1 MKCIGKYIKV
11 ILCGVICSSLLI
23 GCTSSGKSL
32 AAYESSEYKKTTYK
46 AEGVAEKLCVNS
58 EEDISYKSVN
68 TDMALSAAGLFSL
81 DDEEVL
87 YGRNIY
93 KKIYPASTT
102 KILTALVALK
112 YGNLDDVVTVSKTAT
127 QFPPAASLCGIK
139 EGDKL
144 TLRELLYGLLIPSGN
159 DAAVAI
165 AEHISGSV
173 EEFAKLMNKEA
184 YNLGATHTHFVNPH
198 GLHDDNHYTTA
209 YDLYLIFNQCIQYD
223 EFIEIVSA
231 TKHDMAVTSANGTAR
246 TIELETTSLYGLG
259 EAEKPEHL
267 TVIGGKTGN
276 TGEAKRC
283 LILLS
288 KDGQGHSYVSIVM
301 GAETKPLVY
310 ENMNKMLNA
319 VSE

>member
-1 MKCIGKYIKV
+1 MKCIGKCIK
-11 ILCGVICSSLLI
+11 IFLCGVLCSSLLI
-23 GCTSSGKSL
+23 GCTSSEKNL
-32 AAYESSEYKKTTYK
+32 EEYESREYKKTMYK
-46 AEGVAEKLCVNS
+46 AEGFAEKLCVNS
-58 EEDISYKSVN
+58 NEDISYKSVN
-68 TDMALSAAGLFSL
+68 TDMSLSATGLFSL
-81 DDEEVL
+81 NDEEVL

-112 YGNLDDVVTVSKTAT
+112 YGDLDDVVTVSKTAT
-127 QFPPAASLCGIK
+127 KFPPAASLCGIK

-173 EEFAKLMNKEA
+173 ENFAKLMNKEA
-184 YNLGATHTHFVNPH
+184 YDIGATHTHFVNPH

-223 EFIEIVSA
+223 EFIKIVSEI
-231 TKHDMAVTSANGTAR
+231 KHDMPVTNADGTAR
-246 TIELETTSLYGLG
+246 TVQLETTNLYGLG

-288 KDGQGHSYVSIVM
+288 KNGQGHPYVSIVM

>member
-1 MKCIGKYIKV
+1 MKCIGKCIK
-11 ILCGVICSSLLI
+11 IFLCGVLCSSLLI
-23 GCTSSGKSL
+23 GCTSSEKNL
-32 AAYESSEYKKTTYK
+32 AEYESREYKKTMYK
-46 AEGVAEKLCVNS
+46 AEGFAEKLCVNS
-58 EEDISYKSVN
+58 NEDISYKSVN

-81 DDEEVL
+81 NDEEVL

-112 YGNLDDVVTVSKTAT
+112 YGDLDDVVTVSKTAT
-127 QFPPAASLCGIK
+127 KFPPAASLCGIK

-173 EEFAKLMNKEA
+173 ENFAKLMNKEA
-184 YNLGATHTHFVNPH
+184 YDIGATHTHFVNPH

-223 EFIEIVSA
+223 EFIKIVSEI
-231 TKHDMAVTSANGTAR
+231 KHDMPVTNADGTAH
-246 TIELETTSLYGLG
+246 TVQLETTNLYGLG

-288 KDGQGHSYVSIVM
+288 KNGQGYPYVSIVM

>member
-1 MKCIGKYIKV
+1 MKCIGKCIK
-11 ILCGVICSSLLI
+11 IFLCGVLCSSLLI
-23 GCTSSGKSL
+23 GCTSSEKNL
-32 AAYESSEYKKTTYK
+32 EEYESREYKKTMYK
-46 AEGVAEKLCVNS
+46 AEGFAEKLCVNS
-58 EEDISYKSVN
+58 NEDISYKSVN

-81 DDEEVL
+81 NDEEVL

-112 YGNLDDVVTVSKTAT
+112 YGDLDDVVTVSKTAT
-127 QFPPAASLCGIK
+127 KFPPAASLCGIK

-173 EEFAKLMNKEA
+173 ENFAKLMNKEA
-184 YNLGATHTHFVNPH
+184 YDIGATHTHFVNPH

-223 EFIEIVSA
+223 EFIKIVSEI
-231 TKHDMAVTSANGTAR
+231 KHDMPVTNADGTAH
-246 TIELETTSLYGLG
+246 TVQLETTNLYVLG

-288 KDGQGHSYVSIVM
+288 KNGQGHPYVSIVM

>member
-1 MKCIGKYIKV
+1 MKCIGKCIK
-11 ILCGVICSSLLI
+11 IFLCGVLCSSLLI
-23 GCTSSGKSL
+23 GCTSSEKNL
-32 AAYESSEYKKTTYK
+32 AEYESREYKKTMYK
-46 AEGVAEKLCVNS
+46 AEGFAEKLCVNS
-58 EEDISYKSVN
+58 NEDISYKSVN

-81 DDEEVL
+81 NDEEVL

-112 YGNLDDVVTVSKTAT
+112 YGDLDDVVTVSKTAT
-127 QFPPAASLCGIK
+127 KFPPAASLCGIK

-173 EEFAKLMNKEA
+173 ENFAKLMNKEA
-184 YNLGATHTHFVNPH
+184 YDIGATHTHFVNPH

-223 EFIEIVSA
+223 EFIKIVSEI
-231 TKHDMAVTSANGTAR
+231 KHDMPVTNADGTAH
-246 TIELETTSLYGLG
+246 TVQLETTNLYGLG
-259 EAEKPEHL
+259 GAEKPEHL

-288 KDGQGHSYVSIVM
+288 KNGQGHPYVSIVM

>member
-1 MKCIGKYIKV
+1 MKCIGRYIKV
-11 ILCGVICSSLLI
+11 LLCVALCSSLLI
-23 GCTSSGKSL
+23 GCTSSGKNID
-32 AAYESSEYKKTTYK
+32 AYESTDYKKTAYR
-46 AEGVAEKLCVNS
+46 AEGFAEQLCVTP
-58 EEDISYKSVN
+58 EEEVSYKSVN

-81 DDEEVL
+81 DDKEVL

-127 QFPPAASLCGIK
+127 EFPPAASLCGIK

-144 TLRELLYGLLIPSGN
+144 TLRELLYGLLLLSGN

-184 YNLGATHTHFVNPH
+184 YSIGATHTHFVNPH

-223 EFIEIVSA
+223 EFIKIVSE
-231 TKHDMAVTSANGTAR
+231 TKYDLPVTSADGTSR
-246 TIELETTSLYGLG
+246 TLNLETTSLYGLG
-259 EAEKPEHL
+259 EAEKPEHM

-288 KDGQGHSYVSIVM
+288 KDEQGHSYVSIVM
-301 GAETKPLVY
+301 GAETKSLVY
-310 ENMNKMLNA
+310 TNMNKMLNA
-319 VSE
+319 ISE

>member
-1 MKCIGKYIKV
+1 MKCIGKCIK
-11 ILCGVICSSLLI
+11 IFLCGVLCSSLLI
-23 GCTSSGKSL
+23 GCTSSEKNL
-32 AAYESSEYKKTTYK
+32 AEYESREYKKTMYK
-46 AEGVAEKLCVNS
+46 AEGFAEKLCVNS
-58 EEDISYKSVN
+58 NEDISYKSVN
-68 TDMALSAAGLFSL
+68 TDMSLSATGLFSL
-81 DDEEVL
+81 NDEEVL

-112 YGNLDDVVTVSKTAT
+112 YGDLDDVVTVSKTAT
-127 QFPPAASLCGIK
+127 KFPPAASLCGIK

-173 EEFAKLMNKEA
+173 ENFAKLMNKEA
-184 YNLGATHTHFVNPH
+184 YDIGATHTHFVNPH

-223 EFIEIVSA
+223 EFIKIVSEI
-231 TKHDMAVTSANGTAR
+231 KHDMPVTNTDGTAR
-246 TIELETTSLYGLG
+246 TVQLETTNLYGLG

-288 KDGQGHSYVSIVM
+288 KNGQGHPYVSIVM

>member
-1 MKCIGKYIKV
+1 MKCIDKYIKI
-11 ILCGVICSSLLI
+11 ILCGVLCSSLLI
-23 GCTSSGKSL
+23 GCTSSEKNL
-32 AAYESSEYKKTTYK
+32 ATYESSSYKKTVYK
-46 AEGVAEKLCVNS
+46 AKGVAEKLCVTS
-58 EEDISYKSVN
+58 EEDISYKAVN
-68 TDMALSAAGLFSL
+68 TDIALSAVGLFSL
-81 DDEEVL
+81 SDKEVL

-173 EEFAKLMNKEA
+173 KEFATLMNKEA
-184 YNLGATHTHFVNPH
+184 YDLGATHTHFVNPH

-209 YDLYLIFNQCIQYD
+209 YDLYLIFNQCIKYD
-223 EFIEIVSA
+223 EFIKIVSE
-231 TKHDMAVTSANGTAR
+231 TKHDMAVTSADGTSR
-246 TIELETTSLYGLG
+246 TVELETTSLYGLG
-259 EAEKPEHL
+259 KADKPKNL

-283 LILLS
+283 LVLLS
-288 KDGQGHSYVSIVM
+288 KDEQEHAYISIVM